1 MYVKLLPHPKPKVP
15 FYKKKKTSTKNA
27 ILMMSDRATF
37 VNHLSFIISIPMLVA
52 DVDVAVDVNVNA
64 DRAYHYVG

>member
-1 MYVKLLPHPKPKVP
+1 
-15 FYKKKKTSTKNA
+15 
-27 ILMMSDRATF
+27 MSDRAAF